1 MRIPYIAVNP
11 TGKGEAVA
19 EDRPHAAGVSTP
31 VNVGSRMLKGRR
43 FLVTGGARG
52 LGAAVVE
59 TLAAHGA
66 TGLIVDLRQPDPGTH
81 PWPFEAADV
90 TDEDSMRALTR
101 SHAAEH
107 GPFDGLVAAAGVV
120 PGWHSPE
127 AIDLGEFDRT
137 MAVNVRGTVVSIKAV
152 ADQMP
157 AGSTIVA
164 IGSLNSWKGDA
175 NLLSYVASKHAV
187 LGVIRST
194 ALALGRRDIRVNAV
208 APGPVATEAL
218 RSRIDSRASM
228 TGLDLETALA
238 RSADQTALGRLATPQ
253 DIADAVLFL
262 SSPLSGAIS
271 GHLLPVDGGI
281 L

>member
-1 MRIPYIAVNP
+1 MPQNGPDTRAVNTAATP
-11 TGKGEAVA
+11 
-19 EDRPHAAGVSTP
+19 RP
-31 VNVGSRMLKGRR
+31 LLEGRR

-52 LGAAVVE
+52 LGASVVE

-66 TGLIVDLRQPDPGTH
+66 TGLVVDLRAPQGGVA
-81 PWPFEAADV
+81 PWPFAAADV
-90 TDEDSMRALTR
+90 TDEEAMRALTR

-120 PGWHSPE
+120 PSWHSPD

-137 MAVNVRGTVVSIKAV
+137 MAVNVRGTVVSIKSV
-152 ADQMP
+152 AEQMP
-157 AGSTIVA
+157 AGSTVVA
-164 IGSLNSWKGDA
+164 IGSLNSWKGDS

-218 RSRIDSRASM
+218 LSRIDGRAST
-228 TGLDLETALA
+228 TGLDRERSLA

-262 SSPLSGAIS
+262 SSPLSGAIT